1 MSSSS
6 SPPAPR
12 RITLILLLGSLVAL
26 GPFTIDMYLP
36 ALPTIAR
43 ELEAA
48 PSIAQLTLTGT
59 LFGLAI
65 GQLVIGPL
73 SDAIGRRKPLLVGA
87 ALHVAASVLCVIA
100 PNVAVLG
107 VLRVLQGVGAA
118 AGAVVAMAIVRD
130 LYSGR
135 AAATLLSRLIL
146 VLGVAPVLAPT
157 LGGWL
162 LAVTS
167 WRGVFVALVVYGLV
181 LLPVTA
187 MLLPETLPVERRR
200 PSGIRSVMRT
210 VGGLVHDRAYVGLVL
225 VAGLTFSAMFGYI
238 AGSSFVFQQ
247 EYGLDEQQFGLLFG
261 SCAVFL
267 IAATQLNVWLLGRYE
282 PRRILVVA
290 SVAGT
295 VSAAVVLGTALTGL
309 GGFVGIV
316 LPLWGTLFFVG
327 LAMPNAPALALGRH
341 GEAAGTAAAL
351 LGAVQ
356 FGVGAIVS
364 PVVGLLGNDSVAMGL
379 IMTSG
384 LLLGLLVLVTVVRP
398 WELADLDSEQAPVL
412 AEARA

>member
-1 MSSSS
+1 MSLPP

-43 ELEAA
+43 ELDAA

-59 LFGLAI
+59 LLGLAL

-73 SDAIGRRKPLLVGA
+73 SDAIGRRTPLLVGA
-87 ALHVAASVLCVIA
+87 VIHIAASVLCVIA
-100 PNVAVLG
+100 PNIAVLG
-107 VLRVLQGVGAA
+107 ALRVLQGVGAA

-130 LYSGR
+130 LYAGR

-200 PSGIRSVMRT
+200 PAGVRSVVRT
-210 VGGLVHDRAYVGLVL
+210 VRELLQDRAYVGLVL

-295 VSAAVVLGTALTGL
+295 MSAAVVLGAALTGL

-327 LAMPNAPALALGRH
+327 LALPNAPALALGRH

-384 LLLGLLVLVTVVRP
+384 LLLGLLVLVVVVRP
-398 WELADLDSEQAPVL
+398 WELADLDSEKQPELAPV
-412 AEARA
+412 

>member
-1 MSSSS
+1 M
-6 SPPAPR
+6 
-12 RITLILLLGSLVAL
+12 
-26 GPFTIDMYLP
+26 
-36 ALPTIAR
+36 
-43 ELEAA
+43 
-48 PSIAQLTLTGT
+48 
-59 LFGLAI
+59 
-65 GQLVIGPL
+65 
-73 SDAIGRRKPLLVGA
+73 
-87 ALHVAASVLCVIA
+87 
-100 PNVAVLG
+100 
-107 VLRVLQGVGAA
+107 LQGVGAA

-130 LYSGR
+130 LYAGR

-200 PSGIRSVMRT
+200 PAGVRSVVRT
-210 VGGLVHDRAYVGLVL
+210 VRELLQDRAYVGLVL

-295 VSAAVVLGTALTGL
+295 MSAAVVLGAALTGL

-327 LAMPNAPALALGRH
+327 LALPNAPALALGRH

-384 LLLGLLVLVTVVRP
+384 LLLGLLVLVVVVRP
-398 WELADLDSEQAPVL
+398 WELADLDSEKQPELAPV
-412 AEARA
+412 